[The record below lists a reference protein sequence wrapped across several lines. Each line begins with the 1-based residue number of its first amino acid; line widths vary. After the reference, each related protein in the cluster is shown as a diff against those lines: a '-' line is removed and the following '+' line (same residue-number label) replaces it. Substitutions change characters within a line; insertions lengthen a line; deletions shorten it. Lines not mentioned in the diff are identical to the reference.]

1 VDGQRLNGT
10 LDELSRYGALA
21 GGGADRPAWSDAYLE
36 ARSYVTGLM
45 ESAGLDVHV
54 DVAGNLSGRLAGRD
68 PGRRPL
74 LLGSHIDTV
83 PHGGN
88 YDGCVGAMAAV
99 ELATVLHSRDSRLRH
114 PLEVVIWADEEGGI
128 IGSRAFV
135 GLLPATDLQRMQRGP
150 ASLAELITRLGGRP
164 QLIQQNV
171 RGPGS
176 IAGYIELHVEQGG
189 ILDSLGLDIGIVEGI
204 VGVRQHIVT
213 LTGSANHAGS
223 TPMDQRH
230 DALLAASEVV
240 QGVNQIVNAPGGSH
254 VGTVGRMEIEP
265 NVPNVIPGKARL
277 TIEIRDL
284 SATTLDRTWGQV
296 ELLIED
302 VAERRGVSVRIEA
315 GARGEPALS
324 DDRIME
330 LCGEAATR
338 LGLSQ
343 RRMPSGAG
351 HDAQALAS
359 IGPMGMIFVPS
370 EGGISHSPQELTR
383 PQEITNGANVL
394 LQAVLAFDQEAPA

>member
-1 VDGQRLNGT
+1 
-10 LDELSRYGALA
+10 
-21 GGGADRPAWSDAYLE
+21 
-36 ARSYVTGLM
+36 M
-45 ESAGLDVHV
+45 
-54 DVAGNLSGRLAGRD
+54 
-68 PGRRPL
+68 
-74 LLGSHIDTV
+74 
-83 PHGGN
+83 
-88 YDGCVGAMAAV
+88 
-99 ELATVLHSRDSRLRH
+99 
-114 PLEVVIWADEEGGI
+114 
-128 IGSRAFV
+128 
-135 GLLPATDLQRMQRGP
+135 
-150 ASLAELITRLGGRP
+150 
-164 QLIQQNV
+164 
-171 RGPGS
+171 
-176 IAGYIELHVEQGG
+176 
-189 ILDSLGLDIGIVEGI
+189 
-204 VGVRQHIVT
+204 
-213 LTGSANHAGS
+213 
-223 TPMDQRH
+223 
-230 DALLAASEVV
+230 
-240 QGVNQIVNAPGGSH
+240 
-254 VGTVGRMEIEP
+254 GTVGRMEIEP